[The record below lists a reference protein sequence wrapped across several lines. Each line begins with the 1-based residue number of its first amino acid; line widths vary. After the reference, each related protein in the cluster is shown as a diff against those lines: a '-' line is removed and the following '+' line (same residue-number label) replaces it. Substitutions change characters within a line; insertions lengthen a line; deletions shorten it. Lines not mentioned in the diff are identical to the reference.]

1 MCNQWIPK
9 RSVAL
14 PILSSLFVELFNTYN
29 VATDRLDPAPSGT
42 WGKEASAVRMDTV
55 YVTEE

>member
-1 MCNQWIPK
+1 MPW
-9 RSVAL
+9 
-14 PILSSLFVELFNTYN
+14 PIRLSLFVELFNAYN

-42 WGKEASAVRMDTV
+42 WGKEASAVSLDTV